1 MCLNQLKL
9 QFSVVKSTYVVVSPT
24 VHGFNFHFSWVKPFS
39 YPFWGSHRPNVS
51 QKRNSAFLTRTPRRF
66 CSFCTMR
73 CNSTCETKREITCV
87 HCVHLY
93 TDLHVVYIYMWLS
106 TVYLYIYMYMYICV
120 GITRRVPEQSR
131 TPSWRYL
138 IQDQG
143 SRHSGIIPSGD
154 SPTRWKI
161 WKNRN
166 LTKTHLSPSG
176 MYFFL

>member
-1 MCLNQLKL
+1 MGKT
-9 QFSVVKSTYVVVSPT
+9 QFSCHFPILSGLPIDPTSP
-24 VHGFNFHFSWVKPFS
+24 
-39 YPFWGSHRPNVS
+39 
-51 QKRNSAFLTRTPRRF
+51 RNGIPTFLTRTPRRF

-87 HCVHLY
+87 NCVHLY

-106 TVYLYIYMYMYICV
+106 IYLYIYIYMYICMYICV
-120 GITRRVPEQSR
+120 GITRRAPEQSR

-143 SRHSGIIPSGD
+143 SKHSGIIPSGD

-161 WKNRN
+161 WKKWHLR
-166 LTKTHLSPSG
+166 KTHLSPSG
-176 MYFFL
+176 FFSIDVIFI

>member
-106 TVYLYIYMYMYICV
+106 TVYLYIYVYVYMCRNHKKSARTIQNTILEV
-120 GITRRVPEQSR
+120 PNPRSRVKAQWYHPI
-131 TPSWRYL
+131 WRLSNEVKDLKKSESY
-138 IQDQG
+138 
-143 SRHSGIIPSGD
+143 
-154 SPTRWKI
+154 
-161 WKNRN
+161 KN
-166 LTKTHLSPSG
+166 TSFT
-176 MYFFL
+176 